1 MIARMRKREITSQY
15 NALTGGAVL
24 SAAEARAMVDA
35 LIAVG
40 PPKVPAGATPSAAM
54 TPEGI
59 IEAGEVA
66 RGEKHNGRAP
76 PQPQRHQATAAEIDA
91 ATKKARGEA

>member
-1 MIARMRKREITSQY
+1 
-15 NALTGGAVL
+15 
-24 SAAEARAMVDA
+24 
-35 LIAVG
+35 
-40 PPKVPAGATPSAAM
+40 M

-76 PQPQRHQATAAEIDA
+76 PQPTPQKMTATGIVTAA
-91 ATKKARGEA
+91 KKADTPT